1 MIRDSFINGLSSSYI
16 RQRLLESAELIVEQA
31 HDKARTLDLAQKN
44 SEAYSQ
50 NTQATAAAAS
60 TSEIIEP
67 YSPESQSSIAALRKG
82 TKQATRKKSCYFCG
96 GPMHASRSLCPA
108 RDATCHNCSKTGH
121 FSKVCQSKKDAS
133 LSVIFS
139 PTLCAITAACPPNL
153 RHASVPVIV
162 NGITMDALIDSCGS
176 DSFISENAFKRLNVK
191 MNRSDKQVSMALTS
205 MESTAIGSCQLTLL
219 VNNREYQN
227 IKVDILQN
235 LCSDI
240 ILGHDFQK
248 QHSKVTFQFEGSQ
261 PELIIKPLAK
271 SNVTALDK
279 CNPMSQPKPK
289 PTKPSQPAK
298 SPKMTAK
305 PESAAPPEPA
315 PPSEPASHSNALP
328 AKFAD
333 VTPPSLFKSL
343 PKDIKPIATKSRS
356 FNKDDRDFIKTEI
369 QSLLKAGMI
378 QRSDSAWR
386 AQVLVA
392 KDEFNRRRKRLCV
405 DYSQTINLY
414 TNVDAYPLP
423 QIDEMV
429 NRLSKY
435 KFFSTYDLK
444 SAYHQ
449 IRLQESQ
456 RKYTAFEC
464 LGDLYEFVVMPFG
477 VTNGVPCFQRSM
489 DDLVNEE
496 GLKDT
501 FPYLD
506 NVTIGGVDEADLKR
520 NYLGFQEMIK
530 RRNITLNNAK
540 TVQNALSIDILGYR
554 ISQNSI
560 KPDPEQLR
568 PLLEFPPPS
577 NAVSFKR
584 GLGMFAYYAKWIA
597 RFSDKIRPL
606 AESET
611 FPLTK
616 AAIES
621 FNALKNELGNEVL
634 APINEDISFVVECD
648 ASDVA
653 ISASLNQNGRP
664 VAFVSKTLSKIEKWY
679 PAVEKE
685 ALAIIESVRKWNHLL
700 SRQPFT
706 LITDQRSVSYM
717 FDNRK

>member
-1 MIRDSFINGLSSSYI
+1 
-16 RQRLLESAELIVEQA
+16 
-31 HDKARTLDLAQKN
+31 
-44 SEAYSQ
+44 
-50 NTQATAAAAS
+50 
-60 TSEIIEP
+60 
-67 YSPESQSSIAALRKG
+67 
-82 TKQATRKKSCYFCG
+82 
-96 GPMHASRSLCPA
+96 
-108 RDATCHNCSKTGH
+108 
-121 FSKVCQSKKDAS
+121 
-133 LSVIFS
+133 
-139 PTLCAITAACPPNL
+139 
-153 RHASVPVIV
+153 
-162 NGITMDALIDSCGS
+162 
-176 DSFISENAFKRLNVK
+176 
-191 MNRSDKQVSMALTS
+191 
-205 MESTAIGSCQLTLL
+205 
-219 VNNREYQN
+219 
-227 IKVDILQN
+227 
-235 LCSDI
+235 
-240 ILGHDFQK
+240 
-248 QHSKVTFQFEGSQ
+248 
-261 PELIIKPLAK
+261 
-271 SNVTALDK
+271 
-279 CNPMSQPKPK
+279 MSQPKPK

-423 QIDEMV
+423 RIDEMV

-621 FNALKNELGNEVL
+621 FNALKNELGNVVL

-653 ISASLNQNGRP
+653 ISASLNQKM
-664 VAFVSKTLSKIEKWY
+664 VSSCRKGSPCHHRICPEMEPPTITSTFY
-679 PAVEKE
+679 P
-685 ALAIIESVRKWNHLL
+685 
-700 SRQPFT
+700 
-706 LITDQRSVSYM
+706 DY
-717 FDNRK
+717 

>member
-1 MIRDSFINGLSSSYI
+1 M
-16 RQRLLESAELIVEQA
+16 
-31 HDKARTLDLAQKN
+31 T
-44 SEAYSQ
+44 
-50 NTQATAAAAS
+50 
-60 TSEIIEP
+60 
-67 YSPESQSSIAALRKG
+67 
-82 TKQATRKKSCYFCG
+82 
-96 GPMHASRSLCPA
+96 
-108 RDATCHNCSKTGH
+108 
-121 FSKVCQSKKDAS
+121 
-133 LSVIFS
+133 
-139 PTLCAITAACPPNL
+139 
-153 RHASVPVIV
+153 
-162 NGITMDALIDSCGS
+162 
-176 DSFISENAFKRLNVK
+176 
-191 MNRSDKQVSMALTS
+191 RSDKQVSMALTS

-227 IKVDILQN
+227 NKVDTLQIPDTLQN

-279 CNPMSQPKPK
+279 CNPTSQPKLK

-298 SPKMTAK
+298 SPKMTVK

-328 AKFAD
+328 TKFAD

-423 QIDEMV
+423 RIYEMV

-444 SAYHQ
+444 SAYYQ

-464 LGDLYEFVVMPFG
+464 LGDLYEFVGMPFG

-506 NVTIGGVDEADLKR
+506 NVSIGGVDEVDLKR
-520 NYLGFQEMIK
+520 NYLAFQEMIK

-540 TVQNALSIDILGYR
+540 TVQNALSIDTLGYR
-554 ISQNSI
+554 ISQNST

-584 GLGMFAYYAKWIA
+584 ALGMFAY
-597 RFSDKIRPL
+597 
-606 AESET
+606 
-611 FPLTK
+611 
-616 AAIES
+616 
-621 FNALKNELGNEVL
+621 
-634 APINEDISFVVECD
+634 
-648 ASDVA
+648 
-653 ISASLNQNGRP
+653 
-664 VAFVSKTLSKIEKWY
+664 
-679 PAVEKE
+679 
-685 ALAIIESVRKWNHLL
+685 
-700 SRQPFT
+700 
-706 LITDQRSVSYM
+706 
-717 FDNRK
+717 